1 MTNHIPSAQSLM
13 HALSLLEIKIAKLEQ
28 QSFEQEKELHACE
41 VLAQAL
47 RAEIDILR
55 EQNLAA
61 LSEIENR
68 GIRLLAMQRSY
79 ENSMSW
85 RVTKP
90 LRWMSIRLRRPE
102 AIVAIQTENYQQI
115 LPGSPLSQHDVAQD
129 SSVSEGPTAQNSEG
143 VHIQGAII
151 DRHDYAEWISRF
163 DYVSSEQLTPLTDD
177 VSEVCSR
184 LRVSMLSVFAAPHFV
199 TADMRGMQA
208 VRDSLTR
215 QHHANWE
222 WIIVCGPAAFEGLK
236 NWLASEDRIR
246 LIISEDSLTVPGNA
260 LNAALEHASGEWVAW
275 VDARVQLRAHALQ
288 TAVKHLQAHP
298 EAHVLF
304 ADEDQKDEQGQ
315 RSSPSFRCEAN
326 LDLLLSL
333 DYLGQ
338 LVLFKLEDLIDITG
352 WNGTLRAGHRHD
364 LLLRLSERWEAPSLA
379 IAHVPHILS
388 HRLPKPAKPDQSAE
402 ILLPCCIDAEGV
414 PPDDRESVPAIVQ
427 AHLSRRGFKCEA
439 LPHPT
444 LPGACRVRFTLPE
457 PPPRVGIVIPTRDNV
472 GVLSVCLESLLQ
484 QSTYPDLRVM
494 VVDNG
499 SVKPETLA
507 YLEAM
512 DDPRVQVLRDD
523 APFNFSRLI
532 NLGAQAVEGEILC
545 LLNNDMQITQPD
557 WLEEMVG
564 WALQDGVAA
573 VGARLWYGEGTLQH
587 GGIVLGIQGV
597 AGHAHKHLAKGEPG
611 YLNRAVLHQTMSAVT
626 GACMVVRRAVFDE
639 VGGFDEALAVAY
651 NDVDFCLRAR
661 RAGYRNVWTPHA
673 EMIHHESVS
682 RGFEDSPEK
691 QARFQREAALMRER
705 WADWLDHDPA
715 YNPNLTLEYEDF
727 GLAWPPRASVV

>member
-1 MTNHIPSAQSLM
+1 VQPEDLAVADQHDYVEWVRRFDTITAG
-13 HALSLLEIKIAKLEQ
+13 Q
-28 QSFEQEKELHACE
+28 QQ
-41 VLAQAL
+41 
-47 RAEIDILR
+47 
-55 EQNLAA
+55 
-61 LSEIENR
+61 
-68 GIRLLAMQRSY
+68 LLAEKALKAS
-79 ENSMSW
+79 SSV
-85 RVTKP
+85 RVT
-90 LRWMSIRLRRPE
+90 L
-102 AIVAIQTENYQQI
+102 
-115 LPGSPLSQHDVAQD
+115 
-129 SSVSEGPTAQNSEG
+129 
-143 VHIQGAII
+143 
-151 DRHDYAEWISRF
+151 
-163 DYVSSEQLTPLTDD
+163 
-177 VSEVCSR
+177 
-184 LRVSMLSVFAAPHFV
+184 LSVFPAPHASSEV
-199 TADMRGMQA
+199 ASLACLQA
-208 VRDSLTR
+208 VRDGLIE

-222 WIIVCGPAAFEGLK
+222 WLIVGNPGALQVLK
-236 NWLASEDRIR
+236 PWASADDRIR
-246 LIISEDSLTVPGNA
+246 LMEAEVSEMAPGKA
-260 LNAALEHASGEWVAW
+260 LNAALERASGKWVAW
-275 VDARVQLRAHALQ
+275 VDGKVRLRAHALQ
-288 TAVKHLQAHP
+288 AALEHLQAH
-298 EAHVLF
+298 AAAQVLY
-304 ADEDQKDEQGQ
+304 ADEDRMDEHGQ
-315 RSSPSFRCEAN
+315 RSAPSFRCEAN
-326 LDLLLSL
+326 LDLLLSI

-338 LVLFKLEDLIDITG
+338 FVLFRREDLVDIGG
-352 WNGTLRAGHRHD
+352 WSGSLRAGHRHD
-364 LLLRLSERWEAPSLA
+364 LLLRLSERWEQPAQA
-379 IAHVPHILS
+379 IAHVPHLLS
-388 HRLPKPAKPDQSAE
+388 HRLTTPDAPAQSAE
-402 ILLPCCIDAEGV
+402 ALLPCCIDADAV
-414 PPDDRESVPAIVQ
+414 ASDDREFVPAVVQ
-427 AHLSRRGFKCEA
+427 AHLARQGLNGLA

-444 LPGACRVRFTLPE
+444 LPDACRVRFTLPE
-457 PPPRVGIVIPTRDNV
+457 TPPRVGIVIPTRDNV

-484 QSTYPDLRVM
+484 ESTYPDLRVV

-507 YLEAM
+507 YLEGI

-532 NLGAQAVEGEILC
+532 NRGASAVEGEVLC

-597 AGHAHKHLAKGEPG
+597 AGHAHKHLAKGAPG

-639 VGGFDEALAVAY
+639 VGGFDEALGVAY

-715 YNPNLTLEYEDF
+715 YNPNLTLEHEDF
-727 GLAWPPRASVV
+727 GLAWPPRTSIF